1 MKYMRFYRD
10 HGSKAAKR
18 KRIDTGSVLAV
29 LLNDEGG
36 RRPIVTGYSTPH
48 GSCYTVECIGSL
60 FTYRNSPVAS
70 TSASVRYIRECCT
83 RISEALARAAHPA
96 LFEYLEQ

>member
-1 MKYMRFYRD
+1 MKHLRFYMD

-18 KRIDTGSVLAV
+18 QRLDTGSVLAV
-29 LLNDEGG
+29 VLNDESG
-36 RRPIVTGYSTPH
+36 RRPIVTGYSTPY

-60 FTYRNSPVAS
+60 FTHRNSPVAS

-83 RISEALARAAHPA
+83 RISEQRARQAHPA
-96 LFEYLEQ
+96 LFEYLES